1 MREESVGEWGKRLP
15 GGLELVGGP
24 QASPGSPASFTGD
37 SAPAVC
43 AMLGAARSLYTF
55 ALWDREHPRIAHSLG
70 FRFPFSLAAGVIAKR
85 QHCDS
90 TRITLQF
97 S

>member
-15 GGLELVGGP
+15 GGLELVGGS

-43 AMLGAARSLYTF
+43 AMLGVARSLYTF
-55 ALWDREHPRIAHSLG
+55 ALWDREHP
-70 FRFPFSLAAGVIAKR
+70 
-85 QHCDS
+85 
-90 TRITLQF
+90 
-97 S
+97 

>member
-15 GGLELVGGP
+15 GGLELVGGS

-43 AMLGAARSLYTF
+43 AMLGVARSLYTF
-55 ALWDREHPRIAHSLG
+55 ALWDREHPRIAHSSG
-70 FRFPFSLAAGVIAKR
+70 FRFPFSLATGVIAKH

-90 TRITLQF
+90 TRITLRF